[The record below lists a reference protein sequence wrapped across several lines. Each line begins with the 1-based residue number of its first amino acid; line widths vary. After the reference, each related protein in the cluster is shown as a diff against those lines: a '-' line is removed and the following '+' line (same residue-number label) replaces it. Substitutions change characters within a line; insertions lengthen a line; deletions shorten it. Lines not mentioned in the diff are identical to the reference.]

1 MIITVE
7 RKLSSAEATIS
18 IVSVDDNKV
27 CYGLEDE
34 HRQEKLVGE
43 TRVPAGTYK
52 IELRTVG
59 GFHSKYSKR
68 FPSMHR
74 GMLWVKDVPSFEY
87 ILIHIGNDDDDTAG
101 CLLVGNVPIMTQS
114 LNLKVALSS
123 NAYQKLYQKVIDAA
137 INDDLQIEYIDSDI
151 A

>member
-137 INDDLQIEYIDSDI
+137 INDDLQIKYIDSDI